1 MTRRRSGGLRYGLDG
16 CMLAIAIVQMGKL
29 WATCLLEGGKAASL
43 AGAHT
48 CLHTRLLRGIS
59 FGAVNGR
66 TPHDSKSRPAAW
78 NNRAAPASQRERDL
92 TWVSAT
98 NRAMPKDYRSD
109 PPYGALEVEQVER
122 PSQGQRHGWNFC
134 R

>member
-1 MTRRRSGGLRYGLDG
+1 MTRRSDGGLRSGSDG
-16 CMLAIAIVQMGKL
+16 FRIAIAIVTDGLREVAKWQVGRKPSRFPDL
-29 WATCLLEGGKAASL
+29 SVTLPLSGGFTPLSAA
-43 AGAHT
+43 
-48 CLHTRLLRGIS
+48 
-59 FGAVNGR
+59 NGR

-98 NRAMPKDYRSD
+98 NRAMPQDLRPD

-122 PSQGQRHGWNFC
+122 PSQGQRHGWNC
-134 R
+134 CL